1 MSLSI
6 GVHILQK
13 LSASQELHGV
23 VGDKIFPIAATHE
36 TTFPFIIYKRG
47 SLTPGYTKDQYATG
61 DNATA
66 EVIVASDKYADSV
79 KVIELVRSALENQGG
94 EYDEFTVIDAKI
106 ISADEDF
113 IEDTFV
119 QRITFSFETETE

>member
-13 LSASQELHGV
+13 LSASQELIFA
-23 VGDKIFPIAATHE
+23 VGEKIFPIVATHE

-47 SLTPGYTKDQYATG
+47 SLTPGYTKDRYSTG
-61 DNATA
+61 DNTTA
-66 EVIVASDKYADSV
+66 
-79 KVIELVRSALENQGG
+79 ELVRSALENKGG
-94 EYDEFTVIDAKI
+94 EYNSFSVVDAKV

-113 IEDTFV
+113 IEDTFI

>member
-13 LSASQELHGV
+13 LSASQELHSV
-23 VGDKIFPIAATHE
+23 VGEKIFPIVATHE

-47 SLTPGYTKDQYATG
+47 SLTPGYTKDRYSTG
-61 DNATA
+61 DNTTA
-66 EVIVASDKYADSV
+66 ELIVASDKYADSV
-79 KVIELVRSALENQGG
+79 KIIELVRSALENKGG
-94 EYDEFTVIDAKI
+94 EYNSFSVVDAKV

-113 IEDTFV
+113 IEDTFI